1 MATTV
6 YTVEE
11 VELQDGNSA
20 TLRPLVVNRLR
31 RFMKM
36 IGEMGSLDD
45 PEEVENIMLNCAAF
59 CISKEHP
66 QYWDVDGDNG
76 TIPDPDWE
84 PGDDDKKDA
93 KAPQIPRLKGK
104 YTDAFG
110 DAADMPTV
118 TKIIELC
125 GGINFNDPNLLRAA
139 AAAAAESGTTS

>member
-11 VELQDGNSA
+11 VELQDGRIA
-20 TLRPLVVNRLR
+20 TLRPLVVKRLR

-36 IGEMGSLDD
+36 ISEMGTSDD
-45 PEEVENIMLNCAAF
+45 EELIEDIMLNCAAF

-66 QYWDVDGDNG
+66 QYWDVNKKNG
-76 TIPDPDWE
+76 SYDDPAYE
-84 PGDDDKKDA
+84 KSGEDDEEI
-93 KAPQIPRLKGK
+93 PQIERLKGG
-104 YTDAFG
+104 YTEEFEE
-110 DAADMPTV
+110 AADMPTV

-139 AAAAAESGTTS
+139 LEAQQAQAGTTD